1 MGFFILDE
9 NQTWPEVNQ
18 VDLDYVTS
26 VDTNVAILQTVVCL
40 VALPLGILLVYGI
53 VLYEHFGVDSQ
64 KRSIFNQLISATFS
78 NGVGLAGLTGVI
90 PITIRCWT
98 GPLGHVFGM
107 IVAIGRRFAFANVLV
122 LVVEILIYKNLCIIS
137 PNFILRLN
145 DDFWVTLILVWNCVF
160 VLGLTNV
167 SWISSSTHPR
177 IYLFISG
184 CGDLTSASEDR

>member
-1 MGFFILDE
+1 MRFFILDE

-78 NGVGLAGLTGVI
+78 NVGLAGLTGVI

-184 CGDLTSASEDR
+184 CGDLTSATEDR

>member
-1 MGFFILDE
+1 MEYILDE
-9 NQTWPEVNQ
+9 NQTWPEVNK
-18 VDLDYVTS
+18 VDYVTS
-26 VDTNVAILQTVVCL
+26 VDTNVAILQTIVCL
-40 VALPLGILLVYGI
+40 VALPLGIFLIYGI

-64 KRSIFNQLISATFS
+64 KRSIFNQLISATFTTL
-78 NGVGLAGLTGVI
+78 GLTGLTGVI

-107 IVAIGRRFAFANVLV
+107 IVAIVRRFAFTNVLV

-137 PNFILRLN
+137 PNFILRLS

-184 CGDLTSASEDR
+184 SGDLMLATEDR

>member
-184 CGDLTSASEDR
+184 CGDLTSATEDR